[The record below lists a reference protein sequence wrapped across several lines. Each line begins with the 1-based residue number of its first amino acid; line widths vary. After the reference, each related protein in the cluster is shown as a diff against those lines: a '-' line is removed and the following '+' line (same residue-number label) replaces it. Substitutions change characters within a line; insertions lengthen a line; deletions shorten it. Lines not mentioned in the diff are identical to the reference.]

1 MPYGTIVQQC
11 DDWTGDKL
19 NSLLL
24 LKRSVRIGNVIK
36 FIVCVHMK
44 WNLLRTCDNIDISY
58 D

>member
-36 FIVCVHMK
+36 FIVY
-44 WNLLRTCDNIDISY
+44 I
-58 D
+58 